1 MRKTR
6 GGCYISFH
14 VVQAFL
20 LLAFVDLAFTQEEP
34 PPPGTPVKVER
45 TSQAH
50 KPPRTIDYRLPTAV
64 TPLFYELHLTLHIH
78 GSDPNKFK
86 VEGTVDIMFQCH
98 VVTNNVTLNVNNLL
112 VDRDSFR
119 FAAVGVAY
127 PRTANYQSFETVEG
141 SQQLVITLKEYLNC
155 GVTYGMTL
163 SFNSSIRNTPEGIF
177 YGSYQT
183 QKQTQYFVATKFEP
197 IHARKAFPCFDEPH
211 MKTTYRLTIV
221 RPSDYITVG
230 NTDPGMTK
238 KEILVDGFRYQE
250 DAFEINLNISTYSLA
265 FAVGKFFKTPIN
277 DTSGYKV
284 SVYSL
289 EQNAKFSRYVEDLA
303 AKLLKLFGSYF
314 DGEQYLRKQDFVALP
329 SSVASPN
336 YGLKIYSD
344 SRLLYNESDHTEE
357 DKQLVASTVSYAAAR
372 QFFGAEI
379 TPEWW
384 SYLWLVEGLA
394 GYFEHLGIE
403 SVESE
408 WKTWEHFV
416 LDKLHVALLNDGS
429 LSSRPVHREV
439 QEPEAIE
446 DMYDW
451 VAYKKAPSL
460 LRMVSLV
467 VEPKLFKGFI
477 KDYYR
482 LTLNTVTYNQVLA
495 DLMKPHVLDPSMTNL
510 KGTMEQWILQM
521 NYPVVTVIRDFND
534 KDVVHVTQN
543 RFLSDPK
550 AKDPGFYKSSY
561 KYRWTIPLTFTS
573 SKELDFDKNHKD
585 VYWLNNQ
592 DHAATITL
600 KEMLPDINDKDGWI
614 LANVKQYGYYR
625 VNYQIGNWEA
635 LSRQLKKDHT
645 KIDSINRA
653 QIINDAWNLA
663 RAYYLPLETALST
676 IEYLDKER
684 DYLPWYTARRELRF
698 LESMMAKS
706 VLYKAFQAFIR
717 DKTEAVLREFGL
729 LTDLKDHM
737 QILTRSLVAD
747 LACKADADEFRSQA
761 LKEYLKWMKTKTNG
775 IPVNARKAVYCG
787 AIAISHSDEFAFAL
801 QELKTAKFDSQK
813 YTLLDGMSCSNLTYH
828 INILLDLL
836 LVPDIVLS
844 ENQAVSILTSVL
856 QNRFGREEAWEF
868 YRSYYKEL
876 TDKFASFK
884 CSNMLPAIVE
894 MFHTENELQE
904 VNRFLAQKCPQLK
917 STIKQQCV
925 DKIQTNIDL
934 VKQNKPI
941 IEKWLKDKGYHN
953 K

>member
-20 LLAFVDLAFTQEEP
+20 LLAFVDLAFTREEP
-34 PPPGTPVKVER
+34 PLPGAPAKVER
-45 TSQAH
+45 TPQAH
-50 KPPRTIDYRLPTAV
+50 KPPRTIEYRLPTAV
-64 TPLFYELHLTLHIH
+64 TPIHYSLRLTLKIH
-78 GSDPNKFK
+78 GSDPNEFK
-86 VEGTVDIMFQCH
+86 VEGTVDIFFQCH
-98 VVTNNVTLNVNNLL
+98 VVTNNLTLNVNNLD

-119 FAAVGVAY
+119 FTAKDVSY
-127 PRTANYQSFETVEG
+127 PATANYQTFEAVEG

-155 GVTYGMTL
+155 GVKYYMSLNFT
-163 SFNSSIRNTPEGIF
+163 SSIRNTPEGIF

-183 QKQTQYFVATKFEP
+183 REQTQYFVATKFEP

-221 RPSDYITVG
+221 RPCDYITVG
-230 NTDPGMTK
+230 NTDPEMTK
-238 KEILVDGFRYQE
+238 QEILVDGFRYHE
-250 DAFEINLNISTYSLA
+250 DAFEIKPNISTYTLA
-265 FAVGKFFKTPIN
+265 FAVGKFFKTSIN
-277 DTSGYKV
+277 ETSGYKV
-284 SVYSL
+284 GVYSQ
-289 EQNAKFSRYVEDLA
+289 EQNAKFTRYVEDLA
-303 AKLLKLFGSYF
+303 VKLFTFFRSYF
-314 DGEQYLRKQDFVALP
+314 SFAGTAWENKKQDFVALP

-336 YGLKIYSD
+336 YGLNIYSE

-384 SYLWLVEGLA
+384 SYLWLVEGFA

-429 LSSRPVHREV
+429 LSSRPVDREV

-467 VEPKLFKGFI
+467 MEPKIFKRFI
-477 KDYYR
+477 R
-482 LTLNTVTYNQVLA
+482 PLRF
-495 DLMKPHVLDPSMTNL
+495 DPSIINL

-534 KDVVHVTQN
+534 NDVVHVTQN

-573 SKELDFDKNHKD
+573 SKELDFDKNHED

-600 KEMLPDINDKDGWI
+600 KVKLPDINDKDGWI

-698 LESMMAKS
+698 LESVLAKS
-706 VLYKAFQAFIR
+706 VSYKAFQAFIKE
-717 DKTEAVLREFGL
+717 KTMAALQEFGL
-729 LTDLKDHM
+729 LTDLTDHM

-747 LACKADADEFRSQA
+747 LASKAKADEFRSQA
-761 LKEYLKWMKTKTNG
+761 LQEYLKWMKTKTNG

-787 AIAISHSDEFAFAL
+787 ALSISSDVWAFAL

-813 YTLLDGMSCSNLTYH
+813 NILLAGMSCSTKTHRLNEILKL
-828 INILLDLL
+828 LLDPKVL
-836 LVPDIVLS
+836 LS
-844 ENQAVSILTSVL
+844 ESQAMDIITSVL
-856 QNRFGREEAWEF
+856 QNRFGREEAWKF
-868 YRSYYKEL
+868 YRSNFKEL

-884 CSNMLPAIVE
+884 CSNILPAFAE
-894 MFHTENELQE
+894 MFHTDNELRK
-904 VNRFLAQKCPQLK
+904 VNHFLAKECPQLK
-917 STIKQQCV
+917 STIKQQCM
-925 DKIQTNIDL
+925 DKIRTNIDW
-934 VKQNKPI
+934 VTENVPI